1 MYGRFGGMQDG
12 ASNRVGIRD
21 TGCISKRI
29 LGIKRLSYM
38 TGSGDLLAFV
48 GGIPKSIEEINFG
61 KRDEDQT

>member
-1 MYGRFGGMQDG
+1 
-12 ASNRVGIRD
+12 
-21 TGCISKRI
+21 
-29 LGIKRLSYM
+29 M